1 MIINF
6 LFLLIL
12 FYLINEFF
20 IKKNILPSFT
30 GDIHQKY
37 ASVTSKQLTG
47 GIFFVFSFL
56 FYNIDNL
63 KVYYLFFLGIFII
76 GFLSDIN
83 KLKSVTARFFLQVI
97 IIFLFVLLY
106 DLQVYS
112 TRLEFLDDILKY
124 QFINYLFVSFC
135 ILIVING
142 SNFIDG
148 LNTLLIGYYTII
160 ILIIFKLIK
169 VNNLYLDVELFS
181 LFYLLFIIF
190 ILNLFN
196 KLYSGDSGSYLLGFF
211 FSFILISLHNFNQNI
226 SPYFIVL
233 LLWYPGFE
241 NLFSII
247 RKYKSKKSPLSPD
260 EKHLHQLIFFFIKKS
275 FNLKEYSANLTT
287 ANLIN
292 LFNGAVFLL
301 GSFFLGSTNVQIGII
316 LFNVILYCLIYMLL
330 IKYKSK
336 IN

>member
-1 MIINF
+1 MILKFIF
-6 LFLLIL
+6 FLIL

-30 GDIHQKY
+30 GNIHQQY
-37 ASVTSKQLTG
+37 ASESSKQLTG
-47 GIFFVFSFL
+47 GIFFIFSFL
-56 FYNIDNL
+56 LYNIDSL

-83 KLKSVTARFFLQVI
+83 KLNSARFRFFLQILVI
-97 IIFLFVLLY
+97 LLFVFLY
-106 DLQVYS
+106 DVKIYS
-112 TRLEFLDDILKY
+112 TWIIFLDDILKH
-124 QFINYLFVSFC
+124 QFLNYIFVSFC

-148 LNTLLIGYYTII
+148 LNTLLIGYYTIL

-169 VNNLYLDVELFS
+169 VNGLYIDVELFS
-181 LFYLLFIIF
+181 LFFSLIIIF

-211 FSFILISLHNFNQNI
+211 FSFLLISLYNLNVFI

-247 RKYKSKKSPLSPD
+247 RKYKSAKSPLSPD
-260 EKHLHQLIFFFIKKS
+260 KRHLHQLLFSFIEKS
-275 FNLKEYSANLTT
+275 FNLKKYSANLVA

-301 GSFFLGSTNVQIGII
+301 GSFFLRSTNIQIAII

-330 IKYKSK
+330 TKYKSK